1 MSLSLQICNCN
12 NKTVIPK
19 HEDYRLRF
27 VEQHKGIDTPY
38 VYNIDNPYYKSTK
51 LNQDIIVY
59 LALIPFLE
67 DDTFNIGDILHLNTS
82 DFMTTYNDRK
92 TTLEKIEFGDPRQNL
107 FEIYIPKDTQVYFE
121 KHSFEKNIVLPN
133 SSMFQVINV
142 RLVSFYGSSIIS
154 YRVHLC
160 VNNAEPFYEEVPAT
174 AAASSIS

>member
-1 MSLSLQICNCN
+1 MSRLSLQICNCN

-19 HEDYRLRF
+19 YEDYMLRF

-92 TTLEKIEFGDPRQNL
+92 TILEKIESGDPRQNL

-121 KHSFEKNIVLPN
+121 KHSFEKNIVLPH

-142 RLVSFYGSSIIS
+142 RLVSFYGSSIVS

-160 VNNAEPFYEEVPAT
+160 VNNA
-174 AAASSIS
+174 